1 MRRRIML
8 FVAFALVVAAC
19 ASTPTG
25 PLPDPPTPTTL
36 DELNTAIATGRQP
49 TVVNVWASWCLPCR
63 SEAPLLAQATQVF
76 PDVEFIA
83 LNVRDTEQNA
93 RKFMAEFYADAD
105 MTHLS
110 DRSGR
115 IPIEMGATSGVP
127 ITFFYTADGQLVKIH
142 LGIIDE
148 PTLARFLDEIDR

>member
-1 MRRRIML
+1 MRRQIML
-8 FVAFALVVAAC
+8 FTAFALVVAAC
-19 ASTPTG
+19 SSAPTG
-25 PLPDPPTPTTL
+25 PLPDAPKPTTL
-36 DELNTAIATGRQP
+36 DELNTMIATGGQP

-63 SEAPLLAQATQVF
+63 SEAPLLAQATRVS

-93 RKFMAEFYADAD
+93 REFMAEFYAEAD

-110 DRSGR
+110 DRRGR
-115 IPIEMGATSGVP
+115 IPIEMGATAGVP
-127 ITFFYTADGQLVKIH
+127 ITFFYAADGQLVNMH

>member
-1 MRRRIML
+1 MRRWVIL
-8 FVAFALVVAAC
+8 VAVFALVVAAC
-19 ASTPTG
+19 SSAPVG
-25 PLPDPPTPTTL
+25 PLPDAPAPTSF
-36 DELNTAIATGRQP
+36 DELNTAITTGGQA

-83 LNVRDTEQNA
+83 LNVRDTERNA
-93 RKFMAEFYADAD
+93 RKFMAEFYTEAE

-110 DRSGR
+110 DRPGR

-127 ITFFYTADGQLVKIH
+127 ITFFYSAEGELVNIH